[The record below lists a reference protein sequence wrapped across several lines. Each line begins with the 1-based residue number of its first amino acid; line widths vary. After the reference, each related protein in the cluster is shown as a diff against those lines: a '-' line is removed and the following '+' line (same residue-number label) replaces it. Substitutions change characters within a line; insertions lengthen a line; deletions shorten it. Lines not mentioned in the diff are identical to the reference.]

1 MDIKKIFWILSWLVA
16 GVTFA
21 MILIHYGDIPDE
33 VPMHFDAT
41 GVADRYGSKNE
52 LFILPA
58 LSVLLILLFQ
68 FMTGKSIKIN
78 KHKQGVKNEAQVTV
92 TKTFMSQMALYCTLL
107 FGWLVYQSMAVA
119 VGKQTGLSS
128 YFLVATFGGFIIL
141 LVLYYIQLKKVKE

>member
-1 MDIKKIFWILSWLVA
+1 MDIKKIFWILSWIVA

-21 MILIHYGDIPDE
+21 MIFIHYGDIPDE
-33 VPMHFDAT
+33 VPMHFDAS

-52 LFILPA
+52 LFILPI

-68 FMTGKSIKIN
+68 FMTAKSIKIN
-78 KHKQGVKNEAQVTV
+78 KHKQGVKNAAQVTV

-128 YFLVATFGGFIIL
+128 YFLAATFGGFIIL
-141 LVLYYIQLKKVKE
+141 LVLYGIQLKKVKE

>member
-41 GVADRYGSKNE
+41 GVVDRYGSKNE
-52 LFILPA
+52 LFILPI
-58 LSVLLILLFQ
+58 LSALLILLFQ

-78 KHKQGVKNEAQVTV
+78 NSQAITIKNATGKALPNEELSLSAWIKIDLQSKSGIISALDPTQKTGWALFTKQDLKLRV
-92 TKTFMSQMALYCTLL
+92 F
-107 FGWLVYQSMAVA
+107 
-119 VGKQTGLSS
+119 
-128 YFLVATFGGFIIL
+128 FI
-141 LVLYYIQLKKVKE
+141 

>member
-1 MDIKKIFWILSWLVA
+1 MRL
-16 GVTFA
+16 
-21 MILIHYGDIPDE
+21 
-33 VPMHFDAT
+33 
-41 GVADRYGSKNE
+41 VADRYGSKNE
-52 LFILPA
+52 LFILPV